1 MIELVEEIYNRVK
14 PIIEAWS
21 GKDIY
26 AISFFVYDDE
36 DDVLKPTVTLGYN
49 IDAHYK
55 DSIKDAYDEQEAK
68 WNYCFWL
75 QNEELIFGIDD
86 TASLIYQWVLEN
98 GLESYTDENQDE
110 LFDENMIYIGKGPLL
125 TQRFVEV
132 LIEVAKRLHA
142 NKVMINKFGRDIP
155 IIIHELEYYKAIAD
169 ETRLGNPDGQADNF
183 INWVLS
189 AWPVKSWEDR

>member
-1 MIELVEEIYNRVK
+1 M
-14 PIIEAWS
+14 
-21 GKDIY
+21 
-26 AISFFVYDDE
+26 
-36 DDVLKPTVTLGYN
+36 
-49 IDAHYK
+49 
-55 DSIKDAYDEQEAK
+55 
-68 WNYCFWL
+68 
-75 QNEELIFGIDD
+75 IFGIDD

-189 AWPVKSWEDR
+189 AWPVKS